1 MLRRFLM
8 LLTGSLL
15 LQFVSAQNNGILP
28 LTGVKYFKEG
38 VWAKNIAVRA
48 DGAQFLGNRI
58 PMNKEIEFSLVQPT
72 GFTEINK
79 LIYAGVE
86 LIILSPKGDILSKNP
101 NVYLR
106 NEAGGFVAKDFK
118 EFSVKFGLTPEVIRT
133 NTACIIKLRFYDLK
147 GKNQLRLEFPVTI
160 ARQGEVLQVSKNVAP
175 IKSTDGTIGFSNGLK
190 TTIMSSS
197 VDTTI
202 RVAPKMA
209 YASIV
214 IKGVDGSSIG
224 GIFQGKESFWVYDS
238 DLNEVKISD
247 ILLKQVKGAMEN
259 TTIEYTLKIP
269 YRLKTAIGKPYTVR
283 FRWEGAD
290 KMQVIDVVTEK

>member
-1 MLRRFLM
+1 MFRRFL
-8 LLTGSLL
+8 TLL
-15 LQFVSAQNNGILP
+15 LGSIAFQSVSAQNSGILP
-28 LTGVKYFKEG
+28 LTGIKYFKEG
-38 VWAKNIAVRA
+38 ISAKNIAVRA
-48 DGAQFLGNRI
+48 DGAQFLSNRI
-58 PMNKEIEFSLVQPT
+58 PMNKEIEISLQQPS

-79 LIYAGVE
+79 MLYAGVE
-86 LIILSPKGDILSKNP
+86 LTILSPKGDVLSRNP

-118 EFSVKFGLTPEVIRT
+118 EFSVKFGLTPDVIKT
-133 NTACIIKLRFYDLK
+133 NTACIVKLRYYDLK
-147 GKNQLRLEFPVTI
+147 GKNQMRLEFPITI
-160 ARQGEVLQVSKNVAP
+160 ARQGEILQVSKSVTP
-175 IKSTDGTIGFSNGLK
+175 IKSTDATIGFSNGLK
-190 TTIMSSS
+190 TKSMSSS

-214 IKGVDGSSIG
+214 IQGVDGTSIG
-224 GIFQGKESFWVYDS
+224 GIFQGKENFWVYDS
-238 DLNEVKISD
+238 DLNEVKIND

-259 TTIEYTLKIP
+259 TTVEYTLKLP

-290 KMQVIDVVTEK
+290 KTQVIDVVTVK